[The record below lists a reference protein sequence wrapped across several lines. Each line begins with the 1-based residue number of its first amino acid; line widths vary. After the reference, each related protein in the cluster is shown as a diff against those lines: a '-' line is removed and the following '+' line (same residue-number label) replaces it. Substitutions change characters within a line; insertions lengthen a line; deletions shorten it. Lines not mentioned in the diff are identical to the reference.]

1 MNNTSK
7 EISNKEERFCPLC
20 NKREYRNECAYGK
33 AAWDKISIKD
43 EEYSMV
49 RSELENVIKS
59 AKKLK
64 NIVGKGEGNLEAWV
78 QSKITKAADY
88 IDTAA
93 DYLESGE
100 HKFSESSEIKL
111 VDKIIYEIKEK
122 NKDPKGPVKS
132 YKSPEELA
140 KKHGVSV
147 EEIKKQLEIGT
158 KVELEHTTSKSS
170 ARITALQHL
179 DEKPDYYT
187 KLKKMETQKES
198 NTVRD
203 ANGNVYAEFIDIIKS
218 GSIEEENPGLWA
230 NIHNRRKKGLPKKKP
245 GQKGYPKTLD
255 IEEGIEQARDNVGA
269 KKCWKNK
276 KLGKPPT
283 KIKDGKE
290 VPNCIPSDGVKESSK
305 YKEDYKMQEARN
317 ETPEERRSRLRASEI
332 TPAQRKSQEL
342 ARKKAADLEHKAN
355 LALAG
360 MKNTAKPGAVTAA
373 TKKSNAPEANRTL
386 KTGKKVDTL
395 AVKATKVLNKEELKI
410 DEAVRLQA
418 QTGNNIFVTLSWR
431 GKYYSMQLFFPQS
444 KLPSRLEISDE
455 IQKIYPGSKVVTYR
469 VADFKPGEPIV
480 YAYKGGSAG
489 KLGSNKNYVK
499 PMGEEVEIAE
509 EKKSEMP
516 CNKPKAQA
524 VGDSQ
529 TGKSHVVK
537 ACSDGQEKLIRFGQR
552 GVKGSPKKEGE
563 SKAYASRR
571 NRFQTRHAKN
581 IAKGKMSAAY
591 WANKVKW

>member
-20 NKREYRNECAYGK
+20 DKREYRNECSYGK
-33 AAWDKISIKD
+33 AAWDKTSIKD

-59 AKKLK
+59 VKKLK

-132 YKSPEELA
+132 YKSPEVLA

-198 NTVRD
+198 TTVRD
-203 ANGNVYAEFIDIIKS
+203 ANGNVYAEFIDIIKP

-230 NIHNRRKKGLPKKKP
+230 NMHNRRKKGLPKKKP

-255 IEEGIEQARDNVGA
+255 IEEGIKQARKNVGA
-269 KKCWKNK
+269 DKCWTGK
-276 KLGKPPT
+276 KLGDPKT
-283 KIKDGKE
+283 KIKGGKE
-290 VPNCIPSDGVKESSK
+290 VPNC
-305 YKEDYKMQEARN
+305 
-317 ETPEERRSRLRASEI
+317 
-332 TPAQRKSQEL
+332 
-342 ARKKAADLEHKAN
+342 
-355 LALAG
+355 
-360 MKNTAKPGAVTAA
+360 
-373 TKKSNAPEANRTL
+373 
-386 KTGKKVDTL
+386 
-395 AVKATKVLNKEELKI
+395 I

-431 GKYYSMQLFFPQS
+431 GKYYTLQLFFPQS

-480 YAYKGGSAG
+480 YAYKGGNSG

-499 PMGEEVEIAE
+499 PMGEEREIEPPRERVGALTNIDVPQSEREKARQRTLNKAAAKRKEREMKEEVEISE
-509 EKKSEMP
+509 VKK
-516 CNKPKAQA
+516 
-524 VGDSQ
+524 
-529 TGKSHVVK
+529 
-537 ACSDGQEKLIRFGQR
+537 
-552 GVKGSPKKEGE
+552 
-563 SKAYASRR
+563 
-571 NRFQTRHAKN
+571 
-581 IAKGKMSAAY
+581 
-591 WANKVKW
+591 